1 MYKINKMNIS
11 GKFVKN
17 LYKKV
22 QEVIGKLKGV
32 FKNAEEEQLPK
43 SYVRTFNLKDIFKD
57 DDELYEQA
65 KKEQLLKRN
74 VRPVRT
80 FNLKDI
86 FDEEDE

>member
-1 MYKINKMNIS
+1 MNIA

-22 QEVIGKLKGV
+22 RELIGKLKGF
-32 FKNAEEEQLPK
+32 FKDAEEEQLPK

-65 KKEQLLKRN
+65 KKEQLPKHN
-74 VRPVRT
+74 IRPVRT
-80 FNLKDI
+80 FNLKEI
-86 FDEEDE
+86 FKDDED

>member
-1 MYKINKMNIS
+1 MNIAD
-11 GKFVKN
+11 KFVKN

-22 QEVIGKLKGV
+22 RELIGKLKGI
-32 FKNAEEEQLPK
+32 FKDAEEEQLPK

-74 VRPVRT
+74 IRPVRT
-80 FNLKDI
+80 FNLKEI
-86 FDEEDE
+86 FKDDED